1 MSTPL
6 ERCLTRDDLSRM
18 LGVSTRT
25 VRRMDRDGSGPKPM
39 QLGRRV
45 VRYHPDEVEQFM
57 RVSGMSAPAELR
69 PGFDLPAGL

>member
-45 VRYHPDEVEQFM
+45 VRYHPDEVAQFM
-57 RVSGMSAPAELR
+57 SGIGVSTPAELR
-69 PGFDLPAGL
+69 PGFNLPTCL